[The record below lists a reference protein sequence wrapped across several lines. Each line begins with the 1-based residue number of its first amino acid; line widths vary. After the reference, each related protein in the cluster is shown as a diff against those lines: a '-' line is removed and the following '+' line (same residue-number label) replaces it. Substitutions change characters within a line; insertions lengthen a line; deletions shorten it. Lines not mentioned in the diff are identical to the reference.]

1 MDRTTRR
8 TTIAGIAVGLVAATA
23 LAPAAFGGDDG
34 TGQGAGGA
42 KSKIVIKS
50 LKTTGMT
57 GKVTSKEGKCTKDRR
72 VQLFRLDDFISVK
85 IEKTRLDSH
94 GNWRT
99 NKDLQPGTYFAKVD
113 STPGCRYDVSDYEKL
128 RG

>member
-1 MDRTTRR
+1 MTRFR
-8 TTIAGIAVGLVAATA
+8 TTIAGAATA
-23 LAPAAFGGDDG
+23 VLAAGLVAPAAFGGGDG

-50 LKTTGMT
+50 LKTTGAAGT
-57 GKVTSKEGKCTKDRR
+57 VTSKDNKCEKDRR
-72 VQLFRLDDFISVK
+72 VQFFRLDDFISVK
-85 IEKTRLDSH
+85 IEKVPLKN

-99 NKDLQPGTYFAKVD
+99 NKDLEPGTYFAKVD
-113 STPGCRYDVSDYEKL
+113 SVAGCRYDVSDYEKL